1 MRSYVLNTCTLKLC
15 SFGTMLDYKN
25 AAEMRTASCD
35 TSPVCSLICLVH
47 ALASC
52 ACAPSASVR
61 MVTGSIAHVN
71 TQFAFDTGKKGYE
84 RIDKKLAMGGA
95 MLIAART
102 HLSRRL

>member
-1 MRSYVLNTCTLKLC
+1 
-15 SFGTMLDYKN
+15 MLDYKN

-35 TSPVCSLICLVH
+35 TSPVCSLIGLVH
-47 ALASC
+47 VLASY
-52 ACAPSASVR
+52 ACAPSAYVR

-71 TQFAFDTGKKGYE
+71 TQHAFDTGKKGYE
-84 RIDKKLAMGGA
+84 HIDKKLAMGGA